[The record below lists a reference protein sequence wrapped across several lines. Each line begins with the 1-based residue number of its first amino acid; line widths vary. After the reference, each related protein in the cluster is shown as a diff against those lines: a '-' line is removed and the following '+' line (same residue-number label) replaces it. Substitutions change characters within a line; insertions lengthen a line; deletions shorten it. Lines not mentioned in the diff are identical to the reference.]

1 MWLPEVMTSTP
12 AANNAS
18 AVETVRPIPP
28 ATFSPFAVTKS
39 MPRSS
44 RIPARVCS
52 TATRPGLPMMSPIM
66 RIRHAPGGR
75 GASPFAGFPS
85 PARSLRPITIAW
97 VPWARLLRV
106 LDGARLAD
114 DGDLDLARVGQVVL
128 DLLDDVAR
136 EARRGE
142 VVDLLGADEDP
153 HLPTGLDRERAFDAG
168 EALGDPLEVLEALDV
183 RLHRLAAGSRSR
195 GADGVGDLDDRGLDA
210 GELDLLVVCRD
221 PVDDLERHRMLL
233 GDARADRGVR
243 PLNLVVDRLADVVQQ
258 AANLRR
264 LDVRAQLGRDDRRDV
279 ARLDG
284 VDQHVLPVRCPVLQ
298 PSEELEEVRRK
309 AGDAGVVRCLLPGLA
324 DDQVD
329 LGAGLVDDLLD
340 AAGVDPS
347 VGDQLR
353 HGDPRNLAA
362 HRVEAR
368 EDHRLGCVVDD
379 QVDARR
385 LLERPDV
392 AALAADD
399 AALHLVAR
407 QVDDGNG

>member
-44 RIPARVCS
+44 RIPARACS

-66 RIRHAPGGR
+66 RIWHAPGGR

-128 DLLDDVAR
+128 DLLDDVTR

-142 VVDLLGADEDP
+142 VVDLLG
-153 HLPTGLDRERAFDAG
+153 
-168 EALGDPLEVLEALDV
+168 
-183 RLHRLAAGSRSR
+183 
-195 GADGVGDLDDRGLDA
+195 
-210 GELDLLVVCRD
+210 VCRD